1 MKNIRIQVSDN
12 ISEVEVLAERIGVLC
27 NDLDQGYFDQVVN
40 GPEDSWKIGGY
51 FYEAGRIKM
60 EMVVIMLRDMKE
72 QLAKTQELLNRD
84 KNIPWYLLKDDVPTP
99 ESCNSFKKKKEA

>member
-12 ISEVEVLAERIGVLC
+12 ISEMEVLAERIGVLC

-60 EMVVIMLRDMKE
+60 EMVMIMLHDMKKLMTE
-72 QLAKTQELLNRD
+72 SQKLCNKKSEVPSNEC
-84 KNIPWYLLKDDVPTP
+84 KD
-99 ESCNSFKKKKEA
+99 